1 MSPSDPID
9 ALITNRDRFL
19 ALLDRIDPEAWGRV
33 PEGGGWS
40 VAEIADHI
48 TVVERKSGRFLSG
61 PLLEQEAITSSE
73 ETTGKEDVIRG
84 RMADP
89 TPRPAPDIVQPCGKW
104 SNPAELG
111 EAFAE
116 ARNATIAL
124 GRSHG
129 AQLSVRVAPH
139 PAFGPLTGTQWLF
152 FLAEHCER
160 HCGQM
165 ERMLGSQAVGGR
177 R

>member
-1 MSPSDPID
+1 MSPPDPLN
-9 ALITNRDRFL
+9 ALTSNRDRFL
-19 ALLDRIDPEAWGRV
+19 ALLDEIDPRAWGRA

-48 TVVERKSGRFLSG
+48 TVVERKSGRLLSG
-61 PLLEQEAITSSE
+61 PFLEQQAVSPGE
-73 ETTGKEDVIRG
+73 ETSGKEEVIRV

-104 SNPAELG
+104 LTPAELG
-111 EAFAE
+111 NAFAE

-124 GRSHG
+124 GRARG
-129 AQLSVRVAPH
+129 AELSIRVAPH

-160 HCGQM
+160 HCRQM
-165 ERMLGSQAVGGR
+165 ERILGM
-177 R
+177 

>member
-1 MSPSDPID
+1 MSPSDPLD

-19 ALLDRIDPEAWGRV
+19 ALLGGIDPEAWSRA
-33 PEGGGWS
+33 PAGGGWS

-48 TVVERKSGRFLSG
+48 TVVERKSGRFLAG
-61 PLLEQEAITSSE
+61 PFLELEVALSAG
-73 ETTGKEDVIRG
+73 ETTGKEESIRT

-104 SNPAELG
+104 STPAALG

-129 AQLSVRVAPH
+129 PQLSVRVAPH

-152 FLAEHCER
+152 FLPEHCER

-165 ERMLGSQAVGGR
+165 ERMLVIGDR